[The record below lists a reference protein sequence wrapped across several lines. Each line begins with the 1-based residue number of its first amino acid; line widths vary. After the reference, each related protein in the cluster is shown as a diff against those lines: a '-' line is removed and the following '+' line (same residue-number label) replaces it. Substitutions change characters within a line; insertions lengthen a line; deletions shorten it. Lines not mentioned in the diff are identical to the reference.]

1 MKRLSFYKTLF
12 LAVCLII
19 PGLCEANVA
28 EEETQ
33 KLPVMKITVDGS
45 ITKDMAYT
53 NGTMQLTDETG
64 HVVELKAKFRTR
76 GATAKSYMVK
86 PSLNMK
92 LRTDDYSASQDSMLL
107 GMRSKAKWIL
117 DAMAIDRICMRN
129 RVAMDVW
136 NDYSHLRYILCHV
149 SL

>member
-12 LAVCLII
+12 LTVCLII
-19 PGLCEANVA
+19 PGLCEANAA

-64 HVVELKAKFRTR
+64 HVVPHR
-76 GATAKSYMVK
+76 
-86 PSLNMK
+86 
-92 LRTDDYSASQDSMLL
+92 
-107 GMRSKAKWIL
+107 
-117 DAMAIDRICMRN
+117 
-129 RVAMDVW
+129 
-136 NDYSHLRYILCHV
+136 
-149 SL
+149 